1 MVAPVELLT
10 KMPYALLSEA
20 IVRVISPF
28 LVLKK
33 NIPKTNP
40 FTDRWLTSTSRTL
53 WSGSTASVTQI
64 PAGAKTQSVGAPA
77 GGTRF
82 VFLRPAPT
90 SSIPSLSI
98 RRASA

>member
-10 KMPYALLSEA
+10 KMPYALLSDA

-40 FTDRWLTSTSRTL
+40 LTDRWLTSTSRTL
-53 WSGSTASVTQI
+53 
-64 PAGAKTQSVGAPA
+64 
-77 GGTRF
+77 
-82 VFLRPAPT
+82 
-90 SSIPSLSI
+90 
-98 RRASA
+98 